1 MSEFAG
7 MTGWPGMFR
16 AGERPCGI
24 HPWAFIGGPPEHR
37 EWKVGD
43 PMLEP
48 VIDPTALVHAF
59 VTVDAGMTYRQT
71 TTVGAR
77 TFLQHRVHIAH
88 NVVVGDDCE
97 ICDGT
102 VICGD
107 VTIGSGVR
115 IGGNSWVKPLL
126 TIGDGAIVG
135 GGSVVT
141 KDIPAHEVWCGN
153 PARKL
158 KLAWTHPQYE
168 ATERLLEEERLRR
181 ARRMAQT
188 GLDGR
193 LAVKPQYDLSEEQ
206 WQTAREAVGYGTD
219 ELSQR
224 QRASR
229 LYGNG
234 RGQHVSVAHPLSDPD
249 EVWRQMD
256 PTGLRGLGH
265 GVDGD
270 FA

>member
-1 MSEFAG
+1 MTETAG
-7 MTGWPGMFR
+7 MVGWHGTHTV
-16 AGERPCGI
+16 GERPAGV

-37 EWKVGD
+37 QWKVGD
-43 PMLEP
+43 PTLEP
-48 VIDPTALVHAF
+48 VIHPTALIHAF

-88 NVVVGDDCE
+88 NVVVGADCE

-102 VICGD
+102 VVCGD
-107 VTIGSGVR
+107 VTIGDGVR
-115 IGGNSWVKPLL
+115 IGGNSWVKPLVV
-126 TIGDGAIVG
+126 IGDGAIIG

-141 KDIPAHEVWCGN
+141 KDIPPHEVWCGN

-168 ATERLLEEERLRR
+168 SEERVVEVEM
-181 ARRMAQT
+181 ARR
-188 GLDGR
+188 GLEGR
-193 LAVKPQYDLSEEQ
+193 LAVKAQYDLSEEQ
-206 WQTAREAVGYGTD
+206 WQDAQQAVASD
-219 ELSQR
+219 EISQR
-224 QRASR
+224 QRAAR

-234 RGQHVSVAHPLSDPD
+234 GSLTVTAAHPLHDPD
-249 EVWRQMD
+249 EMWKQMD
-256 PTGLRGLGH
+256 PTGMRALTRGLGY